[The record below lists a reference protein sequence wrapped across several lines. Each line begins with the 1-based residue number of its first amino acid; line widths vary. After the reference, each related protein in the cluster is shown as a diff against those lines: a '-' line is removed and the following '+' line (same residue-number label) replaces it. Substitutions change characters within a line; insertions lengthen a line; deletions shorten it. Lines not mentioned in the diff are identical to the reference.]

1 MRNEDRTDQPRYNWP
16 DDAIGLGVLR
26 LLLKGSKR
34 HPFRAPMLNAQRA
47 FFLAAMILSA
57 ASVVPSQ
64 ARAHGGHVHAV
75 PAAETGHV
83 MAQHASKQPAV
94 AGRTSAKLAK
104 ADLRNRG
111 VPPTGGCAD
120 HCCGGA
126 NGMSCCGSALLP
138 QFCFVPF
145 LEAYSRFVIRDLP
158 APTGIP
164 PDALPKPP
172 KSFA

>member
-1 MRNEDRTDQPRYNWP
+1 
-16 DDAIGLGVLR
+16 
-26 LLLKGSKR
+26 
-34 HPFRAPMLNAQRA
+34 MLNVQRA
-47 FFLAAMILSA
+47 FFLAAMIFSA
-57 ASVVPSQ
+57 ASVVPSP

-75 PAAETGHV
+75 PAADQAGHV
-83 MAQHASKQPAV
+83 MAQQASKQPAV
-94 AGRTSAKLAK
+94 ARRSSTKPAN
-104 ADLRNRG
+104 ADLQNRG
-111 VPPTGGCAD
+111 VPPSGCAD

-138 QFCFVPF
+138 QICFVPF
-145 LEAYSRFVIRDLP
+145 FETYTRFVIRDLP

>member
-1 MRNEDRTDQPRYNWP
+1 
-16 DDAIGLGVLR
+16 
-26 LLLKGSKR
+26 
-34 HPFRAPMLNAQRA
+34 MLNARRA
-47 FFLAAMILSA
+47 FFLAAMIFSA
-57 ASVVPSQ
+57 ASVVVPSQ

-75 PAAETGHV
+75 PAAEIGHV

-94 AGRTSAKLAK
+94 AGLSSAKPAK

-138 QFCFVPF
+138 QICFVPF
-145 LEAYSRFVIRDLP
+145 LETYSRFVIRDLP